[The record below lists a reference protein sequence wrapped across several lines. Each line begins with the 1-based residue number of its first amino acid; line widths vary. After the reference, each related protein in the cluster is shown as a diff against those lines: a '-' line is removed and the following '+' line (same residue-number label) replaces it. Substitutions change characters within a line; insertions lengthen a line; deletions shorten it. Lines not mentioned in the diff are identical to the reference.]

1 MTMTIIDCKKETH
14 IYRGMIFYNIQSIL
28 AGNLEL
34 DETSGFAVFGESDG
48 SMVTWELPLC
58 RFLSQVRISLLLQGV
73 SAC

>member
-1 MTMTIIDCKKETH
+1 
-14 IYRGMIFYNIQSIL
+14 MIFYNIQSIL
-28 AGNLEL
+28 VGNLEL

-58 RFLSQVRISLLLQGV
+58 RFLSQVQISLLVQGV